1 VKRGVV
7 IVALLFAGVCP
18 ANSRGDVQRGNLPP
32 RIDPAL
38 SILPANHLKFYL
50 HFFRPMERGA
60 VFQHLRLVEIDASGK
75 EVAVVPEPFREV
87 ELWDE
92 TFTRMTIWF
101 HPGRQKPGVNLNV
114 EIGPILEEGKRYRLE
129 LSRNWRDEDGRPM
142 DWLLRHE
149 FLAGPPDET
158 QPDPAKW
165 TIATEGGLVRVT
177 TDGPLDPESLRKR
190 VMVRP
195 AGEGVA
201 LAVTVEADAG
211 GFTMRRAGGWPAGA
225 YRLIVDPRLEDLA
238 GNSVARP
245 FNVDLE
251 KGAVKEGETVE
262 VGFVVRR
269 TNDE

>member
-1 VKRGVV
+1 MKWKAV
-7 IVALLFAGVCP
+7 IACLVTGSFPGDSP
-18 ANSRGDVQRGNLPP
+18 ADEHSDAAVP
-32 RIDPAL
+32 RIEPAL
-38 SILPANHLKFYL
+38 AILPTNHLKFYL
-50 HFFRPMERGA
+50 HFPGAMERGE
-60 VFQHLRLVEIDASGK
+60 VFRHLRLVEIDSPG
-75 EVAVVPEPFREV
+75 EEIGVVPEPFREV

-92 TFTRMTIWF
+92 TFTRLTLWF

-114 EIGPILEEGKRYRLE
+114 EIGPILEAGKRYRLE
-129 LSRNWRDEDGRPM
+129 VSRDWRDEEGRRL
-142 DWLLRHE
+142 DWRMSHE
-149 FLAGPPDET
+149 FLAGPPDEV

-190 VMVRP
+190 VVVRP
-195 AGEGVA
+195 AGERAA

-211 GFTMRRAGGWPAGA
+211 GFTMRRADGWPAGA

-251 KGAVKEGETVE
+251 KGAVEEGHGVE
-262 VGFVVRR
+262 VGFVVR
-269 TNDE
+269 E